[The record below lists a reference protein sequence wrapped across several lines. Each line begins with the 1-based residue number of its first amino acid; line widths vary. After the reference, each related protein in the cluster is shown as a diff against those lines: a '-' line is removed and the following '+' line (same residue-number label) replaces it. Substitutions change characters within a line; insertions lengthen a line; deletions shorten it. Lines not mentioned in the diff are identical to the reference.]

1 MESIINPLLQSE
13 HVFLEDEVTLIKL
26 EASLRRSQLVQI
38 GFQFID
44 GSCISSQLLFVC
56 IYLASLLQLLLPV
69 LLLRQFHLLNLPLLY
84 LCFFDRSLAIFTLP

>member
-1 MESIINPLLQSE
+1 MESIINPLPQSE

-44 GSCISSQLLFVC
+44 GSCISSQLLFV
-56 IYLASLLQLLLPV
+56 
-69 LLLRQFHLLNLPLLY
+69 
-84 LCFFDRSLAIFTLP
+84 